1 MQSYI
6 PAESFQVVLLWIRH
20 FDFLLKIKRSRLT
33 KLGDYKH
40 PYRGKTHEITVNEN
54 LNQYS
59 FLITLVHE
67 IAHLKVWNKYKRNT
81 SPHGRE
87 WKKEFRTL
95 LVPLIKLNVF
105 PPEIY
110 QCLEKYSLNP
120 KASSCTDTALMKVLK
135 KYDNNSEYVH
145 LEDLPEMSIF
155 RLKNGRSFIKGG
167 KMRKRFKCTDVK
179 SKKLYLISPVAEVV
193 QTSLF

>member
-1 MQSYI
+1 MESYI
-6 PAESFQVVLLWIRH
+6 PAESFQVVLLWIKH

-33 KLGDYKH
+33 KLGDYRH
-40 PYRGKTHEITVNEN
+40 PYRGKPHEITVNEN

-67 IAHLKVWNKYKRNT
+67 IAHLKAWNKYRGKIL
-81 SPHGRE
+81 PHGQE
-87 WKKEFRTL
+87 WKEEFKTL

-105 PPEIY
+105 PAEIY
-110 QCLEKYSLNP
+110 DCLEKYSLNP

-135 KYDNNSEYVH
+135 KYDAYSEYVH
-145 LEDLPEMSIF
+145 LEDLPEKSIF
-155 RLKNGRSFIKGG
+155 RLKNGRSFIKGER
-167 KMRKRFKCTDVK
+167 MRKRFKCTDLK
-179 SKKLYLISPVAEVV
+179 SKQFFLISPVAEVV